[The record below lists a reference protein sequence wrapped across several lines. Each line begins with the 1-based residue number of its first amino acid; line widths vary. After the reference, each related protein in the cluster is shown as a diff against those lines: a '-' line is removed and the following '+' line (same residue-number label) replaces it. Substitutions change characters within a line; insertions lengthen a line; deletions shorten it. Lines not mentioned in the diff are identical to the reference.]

1 MHKSGIAQDVIDLVV
16 KRRGRAHV
24 YDRLAPRSTALVVI
38 DMQNTFMKEGAPAE
52 VPVAR
57 EIVPNINRLAAGLRR
72 AGGAV
77 AWVQM
82 ALARGGPN
90 DWTPFFDDLNAPERA
105 ERMLDGLTEGND
117 GWRLWPT
124 LDVQKDDLV
133 VSKNR
138 YSAFL
143 MGASDLPEILAARG
157 IDTVLITGTLSNIC
171 CESSARDAMM
181 RNFKTVMVSDANA
194 ALTDF
199 DHQAAL
205 TSIYRAFGDVLSTDE
220 VLAALGAAPGAA
232 RTAAE

>member
-1 MHKSGIAQDVIDLVV
+1 MHKSAIAQDVIDLVV
-16 KRRGRAHV
+16 KRRGRRHV

-38 DMQNTFMKEGAPAE
+38 DMQNTFMQEGAPAE

-57 EIVPNINRLAAGLRR
+57 DIVPNINRLAAALRQ
-72 AGGAV
+72 AGGTV

-82 ALARGGPN
+82 TLARGGAD
-90 DWTPFFDDLNAPERA
+90 DWKPFFDDLNAPDRSK
-105 ERMLDGLTEGND
+105 RMLDWLSEGHD

-124 LDVQKDDLV
+124 LDVQKSDLV
-133 VSKNR
+133 VQKNR

-143 MGASDLPEILAARG
+143 MGASDLPEILAGRG
-157 IDTVLITGTLSNIC
+157 VDTVVITGTLSNIC

-205 TSIYRAFGDVLSTDE
+205 TSIYRAFGDVLTTDE
-220 VLAALGAAPGAA
+220 VLAAFKAGAAAA
-232 RTAAE
+232 RSAAE

>member
-16 KRRGRAHV
+16 QRRGRQHV

-57 EIVPNINRLAAGLRR
+57 AIVPNINRLAAGLRR
-72 AGGAV
+72 AGGTI

-82 ALARGGPN
+82 SLTRGGAA
-90 DWTPFFDDLNAPERA
+90 DWRPFFDDLNAPARSA
-105 ERMLDGLTEGND
+105 RMLDGLTEGND

-124 LDVQKDDLV
+124 LDLQKSDLIVQ
-133 VSKNR
+133 KNR

-143 MGASDLPEILAARG
+143 PGASDLPEILVGRG
-157 IDTVLITGTLSNIC
+157 IDSVIITGTLSNIC

-205 TSIYRAFGDVLSTDE
+205 TNIYRAFGDVLTTDE
-220 VLAALGAAPGAA
+220 ALAALDAGAAAA

>member
-1 MHKSGIAQDVIDLVV
+1 MHKSGIAQEAIDLVIA
-16 KRRGRAHV
+16 RRGRAHV
-24 YDRLAPRSTALVVI
+24 YDRLEPRATALVVI

-57 EIVPNINRLAAGLRR
+57 EIVPNINRLAAGLRQV
-72 AGGAV
+72 GGVV

-82 ALARGGPN
+82 TLTRGGPN
-90 DWTPFFDDLNAPERA
+90 DWNRFFDELNMPARA
-105 ERMLDGLTEGND
+105 QRMLEGLTEGTD
-117 GWRLWPT
+117 GWRLWST
-124 LDVQKDDLV
+124 LDVQESDLV
-133 VSKNR
+133 VPKNR

-143 MGASDLPEILAARG
+143 PGSSDLPEILTSRG
-157 IDTVLITGTLSNIC
+157 VDTVLITGTLTNVC

-194 ALTDF
+194 TLTEF
-199 DHQAAL
+199 EHQAAL
-205 TSIYRAFGDVLSTDE
+205 TSVYRAFGDVLSTDE